1 MDLLPPAVTAYLP
14 PHDGYLPKWLFLVA
28 IISTANSVQSY
39 RSLDYARQLYA
50 SSSPSSPSPANPLSA
65 RTFGTWTFLSAV
77 VRAYAAYHITQPVA
91 YDLALWTYGIA
102 LAHFVSEW
110 LVFGSAR
117 LQGRFVAPLVVAS
130 STLAWMVTQRGCSR
144 NDCHG
149 NGMLC
154 SAGYCFSVISTVM
167 SSTLFQPTQQE

>member
-1 MDLLPPAVTAYLP
+1 MYT
-14 PHDGYLPKWLFLVA
+14 HDKTQSEDSVLFWTYTKHIQPNPRTNSPSKVA
-28 IISTANSVQSY
+28 IISTANSIQSY

-50 SSSPSSPSPANPLSA
+50 GSSSSGSASTSPATPLSA

-110 LVFGSAR
+110 LVFGTAQLR
-117 LQGRFVAPLVVAS
+117 GRFVAPLVVAS
-130 STLAWMVTQRGCSR
+130 STLAWMVTQRGWY
-144 NDCHG
+144 
-149 NGMLC
+149 L
-154 SAGYCFSVISTVM
+154 
-167 SSTLFQPTQQE
+167 E